1 MAVGEGKVRYTGQ
14 PVSRKGEGGIERG
27 IPEQLTGGRVL
38 AKKRVRVM
46 RTMMNSGDTAYT
58 GQMMEWEQETICSER
73 GHKKAA
79 RKQFEKAPPDD
90 KRYWR
95 EMRANGQARDSS
107 TPRNTNTSCQDRL
120 QEEEKRVGEREAA
133 SRRRTRCGK
142 RRDGLVVQAVRGRYS
157 KRGCRR
163 SIDERERERV
173 NYSLSRCTVT
183 WADWERDLCVMEC
196 CYCKMGEARCRRWS
210 RQPPPFMG
218 GSSHSSS
225 VLRESVNRR

>member
-95 EMRANGQARDSS
+95 EMMMRANGQARDSS

-133 SRRRTRCGK
+133 SRRRRTRCGK

-163 SIDERERERV
+163 SIDERER
-173 NYSLSRCTVT
+173 
-183 WADWERDLCVMEC
+183 
-196 CYCKMGEARCRRWS
+196 G
-210 RQPPPFMG
+210 
-218 GSSHSSS
+218 
-225 VLRESVNRR
+225 